1 MGTDDVPR
9 VSSGVKG
16 LDNLIEG
23 GFPKGSVTLISGGA
37 GCGKTIFCNQYL
49 WDGLQEGEKVRYIS
63 LEEPVDDIMG
73 DAEVFGWEFRDY
85 EEDGQFKIDYI
96 KPSSGSRGFI
106 DKINEMASEEG
117 VSRLVIDSI
126 SVMLGAYGGTQ
137 AKKRD
142 NLYDLLRNIKRAG
155 PTTLLTSEIPEN
167 DEKALSRFGVSEF
180 VADGVV
186 VLYYTGVGEGTF
198 RNLEVRKMRRTD
210 HTPGTHPFQITDQGI
225 NLTSEAG
232 F

>member
-1 MGTDDVPR
+1 MTDVPR
-9 VSSGVKG
+9 VSTGVDG
-16 LDNLIEG
+16 LDELIEG
-23 GFPKGSVTLISGGA
+23 GFPESSITLISGGA

-49 WDGLQEGEKVRYIS
+49 WDGLEKGEKVRYIS
-63 LEEPVDDIMG
+63 LEEPIDDIMK
-73 DAEVFGWEFRDY
+73 DAQVFGWD
-85 EEDGQFKIDYI
+85 FKKYKDDDQYKIAYI

-106 DKINEMASEEG
+106 DKVNELASDEG
-117 VSRLVIDSI
+117 VNRLVIDSI

-142 NLYDLLRNIKRAG
+142 NLYDLVRNIKRAG
-155 PTTLLTSEIPEN
+155 PTTIMTSEIPEN
-167 DEKALSRFGVSEF
+167 DEDALSRFNVSEF

-198 RNLEVRKMRRTD
+198 RNLEVRKMRRTN
-210 HTPGTHPFQITDQGI
+210 HVPGTHPFKITDDGI
-225 NLTSEAG
+225 NVTKETG